1 MHRRVSAPPRS
12 TTAPSHRPISV
23 STSRLLTRV
32 AIPLVA
38 VAALAG
44 CKRSKGVSE
53 TVGPAEPA
61 RRAAVSFVHCVEQ
74 DGGAC
79 VTSENHYGSWD
90 AFALLNWLGAGS
102 PTSILQ
108 ALRRELEHHRDPG
121 AIQDRFVTLAA
132 RYREPLRGA
141 ECRADSAVPMTE
153 LLPKLTTRVESR
165 MQTLGLW
172 RSDLEQVVQGLAQ
185 EALDGLDQGWLVHMT
200 CYGEP
205 YEVWVATTRR
215 DERQVVVGLLTSLP
229 TYLGGRPLSDQV
241 MNDRIGTRVSGGSTT
256 LGVVREGTVDS
267 RWMPFPIEEF

>member
-12 TTAPSHRPISV
+12 TTAPPHRPVPSSV
-23 STSRLLTRV
+23 ASSVARLTVPLL
-32 AIPLVA
+32 AI
-38 VAALAG
+38 AALAG
-44 CKRSKGVSE
+44 CKSSTGVTA

-79 VTSENHYGSWD
+79 VTSETNYGSWD

-141 ECRADSAVPMTE
+141 ECKAESAVPMTE
-153 LLPKLTTRVESR
+153 LLPKLNTRVETR
-165 MQTLGLW
+165 MQSLGLW
-172 RSDLEQVVQGLAQ
+172 RSDLEKVVEGLTQ
-185 EALDGLDQGWLVHMT
+185 EALDGLEQGWLVHMT

-205 YEVWVATTRR
+205 YEVWVATTLR
-215 DERQVVVGLLTSLP
+215 DDRQVVVGLLTTLP
-229 TYLGGRPLSDQV
+229 GYLGGRPLSDQV
-241 MNDRIGTRVSGGSTT
+241 MNDRISTRVSGGSTT
-256 LGVVREGTVDS
+256 LGVAREGSVES
-267 RWMPFPIEEF
+267 RWLPFPIEEF